1 MKFAR
6 GLLAAGMCSIASV
19 AIADE
24 LDFLFDDEYE
34 SEEQVSSDDTSSQGE
49 QSSES
54 PNQAESNT
62 ADNEALADD
71 QELADEVD
79 EAEEVAEA
87 SEIAEESETPRS
99 TPQPS
104 NRRVIEEIVVTSTKT
119 EQSLQDVPA
128 SVSTISGDLAKAA
141 AITDVTDL
149 VQYTPNVKF
158 SNQISY
164 LPNITIRGFG
174 TPPLGRALES
184 SVGISVDDV
193 YYGRASFTNDP
204 VFDLERLEVLRGPQG
219 TLFGKNVIAGVLAF
233 TTAGPEFEQGGN
245 ITLALGSRD
254 EKRLEGGFSFP
265 ILEDV
270 LSARISFRARLRET
284 GVYNTTRRETN
295 RADDVGFRIKTRW
308 LVSDTAELNFN
319 FWTAQSKTNGTDW
332 QIQDATEQSLAEFRE
347 KDPATEANEFDGIQS
362 QDDPTFSDRKTQ
374 SLSVKYVQ
382 DLGDLGIFEGVEMTA
397 VAATSFVETP
407 YALDAD
413 FSPINFVFI
422 ESLGAEQYK
431 ISTLEN
437 RFSFDTPGWFG
448 LGQGMQTIFGVFAS
462 FSDFKVSSR
471 LHGDTAALQ
480 DYIDAGAFNG
490 PPDPTTGAGLP
501 VDPGATG
508 AGSVKEFLDAFNNS
522 KTESYAMFFQAN
534 WNITDTLDLLIGGRY
549 GVETRKAFLT
559 SKASEGAFVFPPTQ
573 GQEDY
578 EVNILQKESDLS
590 PKIAISWEAA
600 EGINLFANAARGFKS
615 GGVSAQYS
623 PENLEFEPESA
634 QSFEMGIKTR
644 LAGGSVMLNAT
655 AFRTEFENLQV
666 NSFNGSTFSI
676 ANAAA
681 VISQGLEMDVQWLPS
696 VEGLTVGGSF
706 GFVDATYTKFRCAS
720 APAETEPGSGPE
732 DCPFETPRDPVAGAS
747 FQDLAGKT
755 VAFAP
760 KLSGSIY
767 LQQNIPISENYGLV
781 TGFDVLYQ
789 GEQFLDADLDQK
801 GYQEAV
807 TKFNARVGL
816 KPVSDPWSL
825 ILNVKNLTSE
835 KERSIILDQPRLV
848 GNIVTISTPNEPTW
862 ALDFNY
868 RFGD

>member
-1 MKFAR
+1 MKLFAR
-6 GLLAAGMCSIASV
+6 AFAFGLLTQAPMAV
-19 AIADE
+19 ADE
-24 LDFLFDDEYE
+24 LDFLFDDEPE
-34 SEEQVSSDDTSSQGE
+34 DQQQAQAEEQPAKPATAANDDEQNNQQAAESQSMDSEGVEKAVSQESTDDT
-49 QSSES
+49 QSE
-54 PNQAESNT
+54 PELTPAKP
-62 ADNEALADD
+62 EA
-71 QELADEVD
+71 
-79 EAEEVAEA
+79 
-87 SEIAEESETPRS
+87 
-99 TPQPS
+99 S

-119 EQSLQDVPA
+119 QQTLQEIPA
-128 SVSTISGDLAKAA
+128 SVSTISGQLAKSA
-141 AITDVTDL
+141 AITEVSDL

-254 EKRLEGGFSFP
+254 EKRVEGGFSFP
-265 ILEDV
+265 LLDDV
-270 LSARISFRARLRET
+270 LAARISFRARLRET

-295 RADDVGFRIKTRW
+295 RVDDFGFRIKTRW

-347 KDPATEANEFDGIQS
+347 KDPATEADEFNGIQS

-374 SLSVKYVQ
+374 SFSVKYIQ
-382 DLGDLGIFEGVEMTA
+382 DLGDFGIFSGVEMTA

-422 ESLGAEQYK
+422 ESLDAEQYK

-437 RFSFDTPGWFG
+437 RFAFDTPGWFG
-448 LGQGMQTIFGVFAS
+448 LGEGMQTIFGVFGS
-462 FSDFKVSSR
+462 FSDFNVTSR

-490 PPDPTTGAGLP
+490 PPDPTTGTGLP
-501 VDPGATG
+501 IDPGATG
-508 AGSVKEFLDAFNNS
+508 AGSVTEFLDSSNNS
-522 KTESYAMFFQAN
+522 KTESYAVFFQAN
-534 WNITDTLDLLIGGRY
+534 WNITDRLDLLIGGRY
-549 GVETRKAFLT
+549 GVESRKAFLA

-573 GQEDY
+573 GQVDY
-578 EVNILQKESDLS
+578 EVTIVQKESDLS
-590 PKIAISWEAA
+590 PKIAISYEVT
-600 EGINLFANAARGFKS
+600 EGINIFANTARGFKS

-623 PENLEFEPESA
+623 PENLEFEPETA
-634 QSFEMGIKTR
+634 QSYEMGIKTR

-681 VISQGLEMDVQWLPS
+681 VISQGLEMDVQWLPP
-696 VEGLTVGGSF
+696 VDGLTVGGSV
-706 GFVDATYTKFRCAS
+706 GFVDATYSEFDCAS
-720 APAETEPGSGPE
+720 APAENEPGSGPE

-747 FQDLAGKT
+747 FQDLAGRT

-760 KLSGSIY
+760 KVSGSVYI
-767 LQQNIPISENYGLV
+767 QHNIPLTENYGLV
-781 TGFDVLYQ
+781 TGFDMLYQ
-789 GEQFLDADLDQK
+789 GEQYLDADLDEK
-801 GYQEAV
+801 GFQEAV
-807 TKFNARVGL
+807 TKFNARIGL
-816 KPVSDPWSL
+816 KPVNNPWSL

-835 KERSIILDQPRLV
+835 KERSIILDQPRLT
-848 GNIVTISTPNEPTW
+848 GNIVTISTPDSPTW